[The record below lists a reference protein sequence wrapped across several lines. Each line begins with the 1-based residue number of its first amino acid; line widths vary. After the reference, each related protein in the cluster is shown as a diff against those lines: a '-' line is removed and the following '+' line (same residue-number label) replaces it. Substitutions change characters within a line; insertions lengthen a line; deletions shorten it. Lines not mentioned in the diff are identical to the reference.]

1 MCALCTP
8 VNALILR
15 SPNAQHGEAQWTD
28 TATREVNGAE
38 VMEKPK
44 EKGRIEPY
52 HHPAAG
58 WGALKYVAINLIKEK
73 VSGGNYRALFKQ
85 NQPDGFDCPGCAWP
99 DRQHAST
106 FEFCENGVKAVAA
119 EATTKR
125 VTPAFFAEHTVEEL
139 MQQTDYEL
147 EQHGRLTDPMVY
159 DSLTDKYKPIA
170 WDDAYRL
177 IATHLNQLDNPDQAA
192 FYTSG
197 RASNE
202 AAFLYQLFVRMYGTN
217 NFPDCSNM
225 CHEATSRGLPTT
237 VGIGKG
243 TVTLDDF
250 EHADTLLIFG
260 QNPATN
266 HPRML
271 GELRE
276 CAKRGATIVSIN
288 PLRERG
294 LERFSSPQHPLE
306 MLTMSS
312 TKIASTFIQP
322 RLGGDFALIKG
333 VAKRVVELD
342 DEAIERGEERILDVE
357 FIKEHT
363 LGLEAFAADLR
374 AESWPA
380 LEEES
385 GVSRE
390 EIENLARIYVN
401 GKRVIVTWGMGITQ
415 HKHSVPTVHML
426 SNLMLMRGNI
436 GREGAGLCP
445 VRGHSNV
452 QGNRTVGIE
461 EKPSQAFL
469 DRLGNV
475 FGFEPPRE
483 HGLDVVETIEHMLE
497 GHVKVFLGLGGN
509 FAMATPDTPRTFDA
523 LRSCNLTMHITTKL
537 NRSHLV
543 HGRDALIL
551 PTLGRTE
558 IDIQG
563 GVSQGITVE
572 DSMSMVHIS
581 YGMSI
586 PASKNLMSET
596 AIVANIAHATL
607 GDDKVDWLERAR
619 NYALIRDDIEQVLDG
634 FENYN
639 ERIKHPGGFHLRVA
653 SRERDWQTAT
663 GKANFMVHKIE
674 TDTPIR
680 RAKALHGERVMTL
693 MTTRS
698 HDQYNT
704 TIYAL
709 DDRYRGVFGQRRVVF
724 VNPADLDML
733 GFKAGERVDMTTVW
747 DDGID
752 RRADSFLLV
761 EYDIPRGC
769 IGAYYPETNPLVPL
783 SSVGD
788 VCNTPTSKSIP
799 VLLHRCASSAA
810 AA

>member
-1 MCALCTP
+1 MDK
-8 VNALILR
+8 
-15 SPNAQHGEAQWTD
+15 Q
-28 TATREVNGAE
+28 
-38 VMEKPK
+38 KPK
-44 EKGRIEPY
+44 GKIEAY

-58 WGALKYVAINLIKEK
+58 WGALKYVAINLIKER
-73 VSGGNYRALFKQ
+73 VSGGNYRTLFKQ

-99 DRQHAST
+99 DREHAST

-125 VTPAFFAEHTVEEL
+125 VTPDFFAANTVESL
-139 MQQTDYEL
+139 MKQTDYEL

-159 DSLTDKYKPIA
+159 DAITDRYKPIS
-170 WDDAYRL
+170 WDDAFAL
-177 IATHLNQLDNPDQAA
+177 VAKHLKELESPDEAA

-250 EHADTLLIFG
+250 EVADTIIIFG

-276 CAKRGATIVSIN
+276 ASRRGATIVSVN

-294 LERFSSPQHPLE
+294 LERFTSPQHPLE
-306 MLTMSS
+306 MITFGS

-322 RLGGDFALIKG
+322 KLGGDFALIKG
-333 VAKRVVELD
+333 VAKRLIELD
-342 DEAIERGEERILDVE
+342 DEALENGTERVIDLD
-357 FIKEHT
+357 FIQQHT
-363 LGLEAFAADLR
+363 LGFNAFAEDLR
-374 AESWPA
+374 NESWPL
-380 LEEES
+380 LEAES
-385 GVSRE
+385 GVARE
-390 EIENLARIYVN
+390 DIEGLARIYAN
-401 GKRVIVTWGMGITQ
+401 GKRVIATWGMGITQ
-415 HKHSVPTVHML
+415 HKHSVQTVHML
-426 SNLMLMRGNI
+426 SNLLLMRGNI

-469 DRLGNV
+469 DRLGKV
-475 FGFEPPRE
+475 FDFEPPRE
-483 HGLDVVETIEHMLE
+483 HGLDVVETVEHMIE
-497 GHVKVFLGLGGN
+497 GEVKVFMGLGGN
-509 FAMATPDTPRTFDA
+509 FAMATPDTLRTFDG
-523 LRSCNLTMHITTKL
+523 LRSCKLTVHITTKL

-543 HGRDALIL
+543 HGENALIL

-558 IDIQG
+558 IDVQNGVAQG
-563 GVSQGITVE
+563 VTVE

-581 YGMSI
+581 YGMNK
-586 PASKNLMSET
+586 PASPNLMSET
-596 AIVANIAHATL
+596 AIVANIARATL
-607 GDDKVDWLERAR
+607 GDDKVDWLAHSGD
-619 NYALIRDDIEQVLDG
+619 YAKIRDAIEQTIEG
-634 FENYN
+634 FDQYN
-639 ERIKHPGGFHLRVA
+639 ERIQHPGGFHLRVA
-653 SRERDWQTAT
+653 SRERDWKTDT
-663 GKANFMVHKIE
+663 GKANFMVHPVQQ
-674 TDTPIR
+674 DTPIA
-680 RAKALHGERVMTL
+680 RAKAQHGERLMTL

-724 VNPADLDML
+724 INPADIAML
-733 GFKAGERVDMTTVW
+733 GFKNGDWVDMTTVW
-747 DDGID
+747 DDGIE
-752 RRADSFLLV
+752 RRADHFRLV

-783 SSVGD
+783 KSVGD

-799 VLLHRCASSAA
+799 VLLHASSEPLELPVF
-810 AA
+810 

>member
-1 MCALCTP
+1 M
-8 VNALILR
+8 
-15 SPNAQHGEAQWTD
+15 D
-28 TATREVNGAE
+28 
-38 VMEKPK
+38 KPRK
-44 EKGRIEPY
+44 PQGRIEPY
-52 HHPAAG
+52 SQPAAG

-73 VSGGNYRALFKQ
+73 VAGGNYKTLLKQ

-106 FEFCENGVKAVAA
+106 FEFCENGAKAVAA

-125 VTPAFFAEHTVEEL
+125 VSPAFFAGHTVEAL
-139 MQQTDYEL
+139 MKQTDYAL

-159 DSLTDKYKPIA
+159 DALTDTYQPIA
-170 WDDAYRL
+170 WDDAFQL
-177 IATHLNQLDNPDQAA
+177 IAKHLQALGDPNRAA

-202 AAFLYQLFVRMYGTN
+202 AAFVYQLFVRMYGTN

-237 VGIGKG
+237 VGVGKG

-250 EHADTLLIFG
+250 EHADTILIFG

-276 CAKRGATIVSIN
+276 CAKRGAAIVSIN
-288 PLRERG
+288 PLKERG
-294 LERFSSPQHPLE
+294 LERFASPQHPVE

-312 TKIASTFIQP
+312 TKIATTFIQP
-322 RLGGDFALIKG
+322 KLGGDFALLKG
-333 VAKRVVELD
+333 VAKRVLELD
-342 DEAIERGEERILDVE
+342 DQAVAAGHERILDVE
-357 FIKEHT
+357 FIDAHT
-363 LGLEAFAADLR
+363 SGFDAFAADLR

-380 LEEES
+380 LEAES
-385 GVSRE
+385 GVARE
-390 EIENLARIYVN
+390 DIERLARIYAD
-401 GKRVIVTWGMGITQ
+401 GKRVIATWGMGITQ
-415 HKHSVPTVHML
+415 HKNSVQTVHML
-426 SNLMLMRGNI
+426 SNLMMMRGNI

-461 EKPSQAFL
+461 EQPAPAFL
-469 DRLGNV
+469 DRLGEV
-475 FGFEPPRE
+475 FNFEPPRE
-483 HGLDVVETIEHMLE
+483 HGYDVVETIEAMLE
-497 GHVKVFLGLGGN
+497 GQIKVFIGLGGN
-509 FAMATPDTPRTFDA
+509 FSIATPDTPRTWDA
-523 LRSCNLTMHITTKL
+523 LRACDLTVHITTKL

-543 HGRDALIL
+543 HGKDALIL

-558 IDIQG
+558 IDLQG
-563 GVSQGITVE
+563 GVAQGVTVE

-581 YGMSI
+581 YGMNT

-607 GDDKVDWLERAR
+607 GSGKVDWLGYAR
-619 NYALIRDDIEQVLDG
+619 DYARVRDAIEQTVEG
-634 FENYN
+634 FDNYN
-639 ERIKHPGGFHLRVA
+639 ERIGHPGGFHLRVA
-653 SRERDWQTAT
+653 SRERDWKTVT
-663 GKANFMVHKIE
+663 GRANFVVHRIE
-674 TDTPIR
+674 ADTPIR
-680 RAKALHGERVMTL
+680 RAKQQHGERVMTL

-724 VNPADLDML
+724 INPADLEML
-733 GFKAGERVDMTTVW
+733 GFQHGDWVDLATVW
-747 DDGID
+747 DDGIE

-769 IGAYYPETNPLVPL
+769 IGSYYPETNPLVPL

-799 VLLHRCASSAA
+799 VLLHKSAPPA
-810 AA
+810 DVTA

>member
-1 MCALCTP
+1 MDKSKGK
-8 VNALILR
+8 I
-15 SPNAQHGEAQWTD
+15 EA
-28 TATREVNGAE
+28 
-38 VMEKPK
+38 
-44 EKGRIEPY
+44 Y

-58 WGALKYVAINLIKEK
+58 WGALKYVAINLFKER
-73 VSGGNYRALFKQ
+73 VSGGNYRTLFKQ
-85 NQPDGFDCPGCAWP
+85 NQADGFDCPGCAWP
-99 DRQHAST
+99 DREHAST

-125 VTPAFFAEHTVEEL
+125 VTPEFFSEHTVEEL
-139 MQQTDYEL
+139 TKQTDYEL

-159 DSLTDKYKPIA
+159 DKLTDKYKPIG
-170 WDDAYRL
+170 WDQAFAL
-177 IATHLNQLDNPDQAA
+177 IAKNLNDLTSPDEAS

-202 AAFLYQLFVRMYGTN
+202 AAFMYQLFVRMFGTN

-225 CHEATSRGLPTT
+225 CHEATSRGLPKT
-237 VGIGKG
+237 VGVGKG

-250 EHADTLLIFG
+250 EVTDTIIIFG

-276 CAKRGATIVSIN
+276 AARRGATIVSVN

-306 MLTMSS
+306 MLTMGS
-312 TKIASTFIQP
+312 TKIASTFVQP
-322 RLGGDFALIKG
+322 KLGGDFALIKG
-333 VAKRVVELD
+333 VAKYIVEQDDKTVENGTERVLD
-342 DEAIERGEERILDVE
+342 LD

-363 LGLEAFAADLR
+363 LGFEEFAADLR
-374 AESWPA
+374 NESWPL
-380 LEEES
+380 LESES
-385 GVSRE
+385 GVARE
-390 EIENLARIYVN
+390 GIENLGRIYAN
-401 GKRVIVTWGMGITQ
+401 GKRVIATWGMGITQ
-415 HKHSVPTVHML
+415 HKNSVQTVQML

-452 QGNRTVGIE
+452 QGDRTVGIE
-461 EKPSQAFL
+461 DKPSVEFL
-469 DRLGNV
+469 DRLGSV
-475 FGFEPPRE
+475 FNFEPPRG
-483 HGLDVVETIEHMLE
+483 HGLDVVETVEHMIE
-497 GHVKVFLGLGGN
+497 GRVKVFIGLGGN
-509 FAMATPDTPRTFDA
+509 FAMATPDTLRTFDG
-523 LRSCNLTMHITTKL
+523 LRSCGLTVHITTKL

-543 HGRDALIL
+543 HGADALIL

-558 IDIQG
+558 IDAQAGVAQG
-563 GVSQGITVE
+563 VTVE
-572 DSMSMVHIS
+572 DSMSMVHVS
-581 YGMSI
+581 YGMNA
-586 PASKNLMSET
+586 PASKSLMSET

-607 GDDKVDWLERAR
+607 GDGKVDWLAYAR
-619 NYALIRDDIEQVLDG
+619 DYAKIRDAIEKVIPG
-634 FENYN
+634 FDNYN
-639 ERIKHPGGFHLRVA
+639 ERIKKPGGFHLRVA
-653 SRERDWQTAT
+653 SRERDWQTDT
-663 GKANFMVHKIE
+663 GKANFVVHPVQL
-674 TDTPIR
+674 DTPIS
-680 RAKALHGERVMTL
+680 RARKIHGERLMTL

-724 VNPADLDML
+724 INPADIDML
-733 GFKAGERVDMTTVW
+733 GFKNGDWVDMSTVW
-747 DDGID
+747 DDNIE
-752 RRADSFLLV
+752 RRADYFRLV

-783 SSVGD
+783 ASVGD

-799 VLLHRCASSAA
+799 VLLHRSSEPESMPAF
-810 AA
+810 

>member
-1 MCALCTP
+1 MDK
-8 VNALILR
+8 
-15 SPNAQHGEAQWTD
+15 PN
-28 TATREVNGAE
+28 
-38 VMEKPK
+38 KPQ
-44 EKGRIEPY
+44 GRIEPY

-58 WGALKYVAINLIKEK
+58 WGAVKQVAINLIKER
-73 VSGGNYRALFKQ
+73 VAGGNYKTLFKQ

-99 DRQHAST
+99 DKQHAST

-119 EATTKR
+119 EATSKR
-125 VTPAFFAEHTVEEL
+125 VTPAFFAGHTVDAL
-139 MQQTDYEL
+139 MKETDYEL
-147 EQHGRLTDPMVY
+147 EQHGRLTDPLVY
-159 DSLTDKYKPIA
+159 NALTDKYEPIA
-170 WDDAYRL
+170 WDAAFAL
-177 IATHLNQLDNPDQAA
+177 IAKHLKALDDPNEAA

-250 EHADTLLIFG
+250 EHCDTIMIFG

-276 CAKRGATIVSIN
+276 CAKRGARIVSIN

-294 LERFSSPQHPLE
+294 LQRFADPQSPVE

-312 TKIASTFIQP
+312 TKIATTFIQP
-322 RLGGDFALIKG
+322 KLGGDFALLKG
-333 VAKRVVELD
+333 VAKRVLELD
-342 DEAIERGEERILDVE
+342 DEALRAGTERVLDVD
-357 FIKEHT
+357 FIGAHT
-363 LGLEAFAADLR
+363 WGFDAFAADLR

-380 LEEES
+380 LEAES
-385 GVSRE
+385 GVARE
-390 EIENLARIYVN
+390 DIENLARIYAT
-401 GKRVIVTWGMGITQ
+401 GKRVIATWGMGITQ
-415 HKHSVPTVHML
+415 HKNSVQTVHML
-426 SNLMLMRGNI
+426 SNLMMMRGNI

-461 EKPSQAFL
+461 EKPTQAFL
-469 DRLGNV
+469 DRLGKV
-475 FGFEPPRE
+475 FDFEPPRE
-483 HGLDVVETIEHMLE
+483 HGYDVVETIEAMLE
-497 GHVKVFLGLGGN
+497 GHIKVFIGLGGN
-509 FAMATPDTPRTFDA
+509 FSIATPDTPRTWDA
-523 LRSCNLTMHITTKL
+523 LRACDLTVHITTKL

-543 HGRDALIL
+543 HGKDALIL

-558 IDIQG
+558 IDLQG
-563 GVSQGITVE
+563 GVAQGVTVE
-572 DSMSMVHIS
+572 DSMSMVHVS
-581 YGMSI
+581 YGMNT

-607 GDDKVDWLERAR
+607 GSGKVDWLG
-619 NYALIRDDIEQVLDG
+619 YALDYSRVRDAIEQTIEG
-634 FENYN
+634 FDNYN
-639 ERIKHPGGFHLRVA
+639 ERIGHPGGFHLRVA
-653 SRERDWQTAT
+653 SRERDWKTTT
-663 GKANFMVHKIE
+663 GRANFVVHRIE
-674 TDTPIR
+674 EDTPIR
-680 RAKALHGERVMTL
+680 RAKKLHGERVMTL

-724 VNPADLDML
+724 INAADLEML
-733 GFKAGERVDMTTVW
+733 GFQHGDWVDMTTVW
-747 DDGID
+747 DDGIE

-769 IGAYYPETNPLVPL
+769 IGSYYPETNPLVPL

-799 VLLHRCASSAA
+799 VLLHKSAPA
-810 AA
+810 ANVAA

>member
-1 MCALCTP
+1 MDKS
-8 VNALILR
+8 NA
-15 SPNAQHGEAQWTD
+15 PG
-28 TATREVNGAE
+28 
-38 VMEKPK
+38 K
-44 EKGRIEPY
+44 IEPY

-58 WGALKYVAINLIKEK
+58 WGALKYVAINLIKER
-73 VSGGNYRALFKQ
+73 VAGGSYRTLFKQ

-125 VTPAFFAEHTVEEL
+125 VTPEFFAEHTVDEL
-139 MQQTDYEL
+139 MAQTDYEL

-159 DSLTDKYKPIA
+159 DPLTDKYRPID
-170 WDDAYRL
+170 WDQAFAL
-177 IATHLNQLDNPDQAA
+177 IAQHLNKLPSPNQAA

-202 AAFLYQLFVRMYGTN
+202 AAFLYQLFVRMFGTN

-225 CHEATSRGLPTT
+225 CHEATSRGLPKT

-250 EHADTLLIFG
+250 EIADTIIIFG

-276 CAKRGATIVSIN
+276 ASRRGATIVSVN

-294 LERFSSPQHPLE
+294 LERFTSPQHPLE
-306 MLTMSS
+306 MITMGS

-322 RLGGDFALIKG
+322 KLGGDFALIKG
-333 VAKRVVELD
+333 VAKYIVELD
-342 DEAIERGEERILDVE
+342 DEAVANGTERVLDVA
-357 FIKEHT
+357 FIREHT
-363 LGLEAFAADLR
+363 LGFEAFADDLR
-374 AESWPA
+374 RESWA
-380 LEEES
+380 LLESES
-385 GVSRE
+385 GVPRE
-390 EIENLARIYVN
+390 EIENLGRIYAN
-401 GKRVIVTWGMGITQ
+401 GKRVIATWGMGITQ
-415 HKHSVPTVHML
+415 HKHSVQTVHLL
-426 SNLMLMRGNI
+426 SNLLMMRGNI
-436 GREGAGLCP
+436 GRHGAGLCP

-461 EKPSQAFL
+461 EKPSEAFL
-469 DRLGNV
+469 DRLGEV
-475 FGFEPPRE
+475 FDFAPPRE
-483 HGLDVVETIEHMLE
+483 HGLDVVETVEHMIE

-509 FAMATPDTPRTFDA
+509 FAMATPDTLRTFDG
-523 LRSCNLTMHITTKL
+523 LRSCDLTVHITTKL

-543 HGRDALIL
+543 HGKEALIL

-558 IDIQG
+558 IDVQA
-563 GVSQGITVE
+563 GVAQGITVE

-581 YGMSI
+581 YGMNK

-596 AIVANIAHATL
+596 AILANIAHATL
-607 GDDKVDWLERAR
+607 GDDKVRWLD
-619 NYALIRDDIEQVLDG
+619 YASDYAKIRDAIEQVLPG
-634 FENYN
+634 FEQYN

-653 SRERDWQTAT
+653 SREREWETDT
-663 GKANFMVHKIE
+663 GRANFIVHAVQ
-674 TDTPIR
+674 TDTPIV
-680 RAKALHGERVMTL
+680 RAKQRHGERLMTL

-724 VNPADLDML
+724 INPADIVML
-733 GFKAGERVDMTTVW
+733 GFKNGDWVDMSTVW
-747 DDGID
+747 EDGIE
-752 RRADSFLLV
+752 RRANYFRLV

-783 SSVGD
+783 GSVGD

-799 VLLHRCASSAA
+799 VLLHRSSQPVSMPAF
-810 AA
+810 